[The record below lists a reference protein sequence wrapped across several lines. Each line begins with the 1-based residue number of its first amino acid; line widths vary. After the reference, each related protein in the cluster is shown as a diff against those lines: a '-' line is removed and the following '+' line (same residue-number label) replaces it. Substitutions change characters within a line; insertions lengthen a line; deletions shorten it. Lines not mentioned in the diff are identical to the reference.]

1 MCARLLSSFQLQQ
14 SFFSMSVASTQPEPT
29 PILAPVPEAKAA
41 AAPAPVPLKGQFMGV
56 KYPLASFAST
66 PHNVACISFLLG
78 GLWAAGM
85 LSASTL
91 VANHSKQ
98 LIWSPSADAS
108 ALAPQGL
115 VNAIFSP
122 FLGFYLASWAF
133 FHLMEFVIT
142 SMYNP
147 GKLSVSSFLL
157 DNGMMYH
164 IAHLVGITE
173 YILEEAYLPAEWRKF
188 KHLGGLVFL
197 GFGLIVGG
205 QVFRS
210 YAMISA
216 SSNFSHIVAV
226 DKLASHQLVKTG
238 IYSWSRH
245 PSYAGFTWWAV
256 GTQIFLGNPFAAIAF
271 FAALYAFFSHRILI
285 EEMALVKFFG
295 DDYIKYRAEV
305 PTRILFIS

>member
-1 MCARLLSSFQLQQ
+1 MRECGLVVLGLESCCLGARVLTVASLCSAARGAQSMCARLLSSFQLQQ
-14 SFFSMSVASTQPEPT
+14 YFFSMSVASTQPEPT

-133 FHLMEFVIT
+133 FHLMEFVVT

-147 GKLSVSSFLL
+147 GKLSVSCELPSSFLRR
-157 DNGMMYH
+157 
-164 IAHLVGITE
+164 
-173 YILEEAYLPAEWRKF
+173 P
-188 KHLGGLVFL
+188 GG
-197 GFGLIVGG
+197 
-205 QVFRS
+205 S
-210 YAMISA
+210 
-216 SSNFSHIVAV
+216 
-226 DKLASHQLVKTG
+226 
-238 IYSWSRH
+238 
-245 PSYAGFTWWAV
+245 
-256 GTQIFLGNPFAAIAF
+256 
-271 FAALYAFFSHRILI
+271 
-285 EEMALVKFFG
+285 
-295 DDYIKYRAEV
+295 
-305 PTRILFIS
+305 